1 MKTYLLT
8 YLLSLFTL
16 VSLIAQ
22 ETSISLFEY
31 PDNPQTSLSEEQKIT
46 YEKLSALGTIHYVN
60 LNNIKQVGIDGVV
73 EVDLPASQMPTLHF
87 EVKNAHIEANGNLYW
102 YGTLP
107 ISPDTTNDLTGSMH
121 FNIYNGKQFG
131 TFSVDSLTFNFFDLG
146 NNEHV
151 LIQMDLEGTNPYI
164 KCTAGNTPD
173 TTISNIL
180 DNFPERISK
189 NENQV
194 EFREFCNEVDVLVL
208 HTPRAADRVGGN
220 DIVEQIAVNEI
231 IWSNQAFDNSAV
243 GDINLNFV
251 GLEEI
256 AFTEDVGE
264 EPEGDFLE
272 IINNFSELREEA
284 SADIVVVLTF
294 GEYIREAIWGE
305 AELAGTVLEIGPAD
319 ESAYCLVEIDHAS
332 ADRTFTHEVGHL
344 FGCRHQPEA
353 DNTETFAK
361 AHLFRRCFFCKRQE
375 TIMHTALFPNIFGNT
390 PKTIQHFSNPD
401 VNYFPNR
408 ATGIANER
416 DNARQLDEAV
426 CTVATYRESSE
437 DLMHIEMIRSNECV
451 APGSKML
458 ITTQVE
464 GGGDGI
470 PAFEWRWSF
479 DGINY
484 SNVLGTNSSFLVTL
498 QTFSHTLFVQVKVT
512 TSDGQMKTGT
522 IIINVN
528 SDCPYV
534 DESTSLWNNNQQ
546 PTLILYSP
554 QPNPARELFRFEIL
568 VKETQNITLTLC
580 DANGVIKKTINN
592 GKLPVGLHE
601 FEVNTS
607 DYNIGGVFYLNLRG
621 SNETHTQQLLIS
633 K

>member
-1 MKTYLLT
+1 
-8 YLLSLFTL
+8 
-16 VSLIAQ
+16 
-22 ETSISLFEY
+22 
-31 PDNPQTSLSEEQKIT
+31 
-46 YEKLSALGTIHYVN
+46 
-60 LNNIKQVGIDGVV
+60 
-73 EVDLPASQMPTLHF
+73 
-87 EVKNAHIEANGNLYW
+87 
-102 YGTLP
+102 
-107 ISPDTTNDLTGSMH
+107 
-121 FNIYNGKQFG
+121 
-131 TFSVDSLTFNFFDLG
+131 
-146 NNEHV
+146 
-151 LIQMDLEGTNPYI
+151 MDLAGVNPYI

-173 TTISNIL
+173 TTTSSIIDKL
-180 DNFPERISK
+180 PEHIGK

-208 HTPRAADRVGGN
+208 HTPRATERVGN
-220 DIVEQIAVNEI
+220 EDIVLQIAINEI

-251 GLEEI
+251 GREEI
-256 AFTEDVGE
+256 AFTEDIGE
-264 EPEGDFLE
+264 EPDGDLLD
-272 IINNFSELREEA
+272 IINDFSDLRDDTN
-284 SADIVVVLTF
+284 ADIVMVLTH
-294 GEYIREAIWGE
+294 GEYIRETPLGD
-305 AELAGTVLEIGPAD
+305 AELAGTVLAVGAFEGL
-319 ESAYCLVEIDHAS
+319 AYGLVEIDHAS
-332 ADRTFTHEVGHL
+332 ADRTFTHELGHL
-344 FGCRHQPEA
+344 FGCRHQPGA
-353 DNTETFAK
+353 DDTETFAK
-361 AHLFRRCFFCKRQE
+361 AHLFRRCFLCKRQE

-437 DLMHIEMIRSNECV
+437 DLINIEMIRSNECV

-470 PAFEWRWSF
+470 PTYEWRWSF

-498 QTFSHTLFVQVKVT
+498 QTFSHTLFVQVTVT

-522 IIINVN
+522 IIININ
-528 SDCPYV
+528 GDCPYV

-568 VKETQNITLTLC
+568 VKEAQNITLTLC
-580 DANGVIKKTINN
+580 DANGIVKKTINN
-592 GKLPVGLHE
+592 GKLPKGLHE

-621 SNETHTQQLLIS
+621 SNETQTQQLLIS